1 MRKRGYNSI
10 ALSSCYPSAF
20 QIACLIKKFYNINLC
35 LDNDFWGHIGALT
48 VARVLEWPIYLCN
61 HKDPGES
68 DQLQLI
74 SRDYLEDI
82 TKDEIQQYEATIKHT
97 RPLPYNQ

>member
-82 TKDEIQQYEATIKHT
+82 TLVKSLEVSVDDEGSCLHSSV
-97 RPLPYNQ
+97 L